1 MATFTLVLD
10 KRRAKQ
16 NGTFPLVFRIGI
28 GRKNT
33 FIRTGIYILEN
44 QFDSSRNIIKDSA
57 ELNEQL
63 ILLDSAYIK
72 RFYQYIL
79 SHKCMNC

>member
-28 GRKNT
+28 DRKNT

-44 QFDSSRNIIKDSA
+44 QFDSSRNIIKDSDM
-57 ELNEQL
+57 LNEQL
-63 ILLDSAYIK
+63 TLLDSAYRK
-72 RFYQYIL
+72 RFYL
-79 SHKCMNC
+79 